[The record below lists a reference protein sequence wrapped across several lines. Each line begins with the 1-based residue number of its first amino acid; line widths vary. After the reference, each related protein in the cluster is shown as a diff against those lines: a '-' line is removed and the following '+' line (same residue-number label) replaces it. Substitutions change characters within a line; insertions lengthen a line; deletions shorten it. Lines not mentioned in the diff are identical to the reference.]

1 MKTIKPIRVG
11 RALLLLLAIVITLP
25 VISRAQSLSLVPA
38 EVDQNFQPG
47 KPFQLALVVSN
58 GGSNAIS
65 AKVEVTDLWYDSNN
79 QKTFGAPGSSPR
91 SAANWIEAVP
101 RQIEIPAHSSGK
113 VEIIVSPPASAVGG
127 YYATVFVES
136 KPELVE
142 GPSAANQNKAVFAN
156 MRLGSLI
163 LLNAEGTGH
172 YEAKFED
179 ATLQPGGA
187 HRDLQV
193 TFRAANTGNTHIF
206 PQPRLAILDARHQV
220 VARAQGEMKRLLPG
234 QSGDMKVTWS
244 GTLEPG
250 NYTAVLTVAY
260 GPDKIFTQEL
270 PFAVSNEAGK

>member
-101 RQIEIPAHSSGK
+101 RQIEIPAHSSG
-113 VEIIVSPPASAVGG
+113 
-127 YYATVFVES
+127 
-136 KPELVE
+136 
-142 GPSAANQNKAVFAN
+142 
-156 MRLGSLI
+156 
-163 LLNAEGTGH
+163 
-172 YEAKFED
+172 
-179 ATLQPGGA
+179 
-187 HRDLQV
+187 
-193 TFRAANTGNTHIF
+193 
-206 PQPRLAILDARHQV
+206 
-220 VARAQGEMKRLLPG
+220 
-234 QSGDMKVTWS
+234 
-244 GTLEPG
+244 
-250 NYTAVLTVAY
+250 
-260 GPDKIFTQEL
+260 
-270 PFAVSNEAGK
+270 